1 MYLKI
6 DLVYNLYI
14 VVNVLFFSGFG
25 AVVGCC
31 VGGFFGDW
39 LGICKVYV
47 CSLLVLQLLIILVF
61 VIGGVNVWVFGLLLF
76 F

>member
-25 AVVGCC
+25 VVVGCC

-47 CSLLVLQLLIILVF
+47 CSLLVL
-61 VIGGVNVWVFGLLLF
+61 
-76 F
+76 